1 MNGQPPN
8 QNQQINIKIEDA
20 VMKGVY
26 ANAMGVSH
34 SKEEFVLDFM
44 NIFPYQRAGIITA
57 RVITSPG
64 HMKRIYKALEENM
77 KKYEQQFGKIEE
89 AAGPEGIGFRRS
101 AADR

>member
-1 MNGQPPN
+1 MNGQN
-8 QNQQINIKIEDA
+8 NQQVNIKIEDQ

-44 NIFPYQRAGIITA
+44 NVYPWQRLGIVTS

-64 HMKRIYKALEENM
+64 HMKRIYKALDENI
-77 KKYEQQFGKIEE
+77 KKYEGQFGKIEE
-89 AAGPEGIGFRRS
+89 AKAPEEIGFKT
-101 AADR
+101 A